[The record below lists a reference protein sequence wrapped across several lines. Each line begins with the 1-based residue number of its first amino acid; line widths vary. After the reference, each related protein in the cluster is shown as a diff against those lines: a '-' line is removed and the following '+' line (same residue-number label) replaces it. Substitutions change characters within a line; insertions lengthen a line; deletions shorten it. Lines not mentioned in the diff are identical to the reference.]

1 MNLKKLVFISILCLS
16 QLAFSEERLGQA
28 RLFLGLTKAT
38 PTELNT
44 ELTAQGLK
52 NVDSNAQAGLEITFP
67 VIPYVNLGLRYTK
80 RWASEDEQT
89 STTNAYKANISQDV
103 ADLIARGSI
112 FKSDILRI
120 DAVIG
125 AGGSNT
131 KYDIKTASQD
141 GSLEKKGTPFATVH
155 ALAGVSLA
163 VGKDKFYFIVEAGY
177 EMNKVDGFTQSGTI
191 NNNVS
196 KIDLSGTYATVGL
209 MFDGIPIFNK

>member
-1 MNLKKLVFISILCLS
+1 MNLKKLIFISVLCVG
-16 QLAFSEERLGQA
+16 QCAFSEERLGQA
-28 RLFLGLTKAT
+28 RLFLGLTKTT

-52 NVDSNAQAGLEITFP
+52 NVESNGQGGLEITFP
-67 VIPYVNLGLRYTK
+67 TFSYLNLGLRYTK
-80 RWASEDEQT
+80 RWTSQEEQS
-89 STTNAYKANISQDV
+89 STANGSNANISQDV
-103 ADLIARGSI
+103 ADFIARGSI
-112 FKSDILRI
+112 LKSDVLRI
-120 DAVIG
+120 DAVVG

-141 GSLEKKGTPFATVH
+141 GSLEKNGTPFATVH

-163 VGKDKFYFIVEAGY
+163 LGKGKFYFVVEAGY

-191 NNNVS
+191 NNNVG

-209 MFDGIPIFNK
+209 MFDGIPVFNK